1 MNKNNQ
7 VNAQAV
13 IANLQNEI
21 AEKSLQIALLKSQ
34 LKEAESKQ
42 AKENKTETTDPQVQG
57 DEQ

>member
-13 IANLQNEI
+13 IVELQKEI
-21 AEKSLQIALLKSQ
+21 ADKALTIALLKSQ
-34 LKEAESKQ
+34 LKDAKKDQAPETKPADAEQ
-42 AKENKTETTDPQVQG
+42 PTEG

>member
-1 MNKNNQ
+1 MNNKVDANE
-7 VNAQAV
+7 V

-57 DEQ
+57 DAE

>member
-1 MNKNNQ
+1 MNQKIDANE
-7 VNAQAV
+7 V

-57 DEQ
+57 DAE

>member
-13 IANLQNEI
+13 IVELQKEI
-21 AEKSLQIALLKSQ
+21 ADKALQIALLKSQ

-57 DEQ
+57 DAE